1 MYIKLLGFPHIIK
14 KVHTKHQGI
23 SHSGLRNTFCLL
35 LVLCCEWVPRRLA
48 EWVLGKGWPSGFW
61 ENQTA
66 ASDNKSGLNAGTS
79 FAGD

>member
-1 MYIKLLGFPHIIK
+1 MYIKFLGFPHITK
-14 KVHTKHQGI
+14 KVHTKHQEI

-35 LVLCCEWVPRRLA
+35 LVLCREWVPRRLA
-48 EWVLGKGWPSGFW
+48 EWVPGEGWPSGFQ

-79 FAGD
+79 FGGD